1 MFLLLSNVQY
11 KTMREEV
18 KPVSDPGG
26 NATEV
31 SVTAAM
37 TTISKVPPAALP
49 FPGMHVPVLSGRR
62 EKALSFCFK
71 TFSFIT
77 HRIHVS
83 ELSSSPNGSVAL
95 EPFAVPKSG
104 AKLCQPQYLSSN

>member
-1 MFLLLSNVQY
+1 MHLLFSNVQY

-31 SVTAAM
+31 SVTTTM
-37 TTISKVPPAALP
+37 TTISKVQSATQP

-62 EKALSFCFK
+62 EKALSVFK
-71 TFSFIT
+71 TFSFIP

-83 ELSSSPNGSVAL
+83 ELTSSPNGSVAL
-95 EPFAVPKSG
+95 KPFAVPKSG
-104 AKLCQPQYLSSN
+104 AKLHHPEYLSSN